1 MPYQEQIILD
11 SAGFLLIDNL
21 FHPVYANPES
31 IKILG
36 YPNSIPNAAA
46 VEEVLKQK
54 ISSILPR
61 DFVGARNSCVI
72 QFQSGRRRY
81 TCRAFVL
88 ENHWGVNPS
97 ETRIALLLERG
108 LPGPPSDAKKRL
120 KFGGTYEDPFSF
132 TPDPK
137 YYHFNRAHQEV
148 LSSLIGV
155 IREYRGIG
163 VLLGQA
169 GMGKTVLLNY
179 LAQKIQDES
188 EVVFIPGSFDSRAD
202 LVHGVMSLLGVYKQ
216 GGSIAEDLLHLEAWL
231 LSKYRAGKKITL
243 ICDDAHRLTAE
254 SLESLCVLADLEKSS
269 KKLIQILVAG
279 RQELLQKLTCSQLGS
294 MGFEANV
301 FCRLAPLDEAE
312 VCSYVL
318 HRLRI
323 AGCTKQLF
331 SSDALAAIALYSRGI
346 PLNINM
352 LCRHS
357 MSIAA
362 TINLQFVDE
371 KIVADSAYDL
381 VLRAQPPSRMELPEF
396 NSNPRQ
402 AAGLLRDRRGLKLV
416 KKPTNP

>member
-1 MPYQEQIILD
+1 
-11 SAGFLLIDNL
+11 
-21 FHPVYANPES
+21 VYANPES

-36 YPNSIPNAAA
+36 YPNSIPNPAT
-46 VEEVLKQK
+46 VEEVLTQK

-61 DFVGARNSCVI
+61 DFAGGRNSCVI

-81 TCRAFVL
+81 TCKTFVL
-88 ENHWGVNPS
+88 ENHWGGGPN

-120 KFGGTYEDPFSF
+120 NFGGTYEDPFSF

-148 LSSLIGV
+148 LSSLIDV

-179 LAQKIQDES
+179 LAQKIQNES
-188 EVVFIPGSFDSRAD
+188 EVVVIPGSFDSRAD
-202 LVHGVMSLLGVYKQ
+202 LVHAVMSLLGVDKL
-216 GGSIAEDLLHLEAWL
+216 GGGVVENLRHLEAWL

-254 SLESLCVLADLEKSS
+254 SLENLCVLADLQKSS

-279 RQELLQKLTCSQLGS
+279 RHELLQKLAYSQSGS
-294 MGFEANV
+294 SGRDANV

-312 VCSYVL
+312 VFSYVL

-331 SSDALAAIALYSRGI
+331 RSDALAAIALYSRGI

-352 LCRHS
+352 LCRHA
-357 MSIAA
+357 MALAA
-362 TINLQFVDE
+362 TTNLQLIDE

-381 VLRAQPPSRMELPEF
+381 VLRAQPASGMEPPEF

-402 AAGLLRDRRGLKLV
+402 PAGLPRDRRGLKLV
-416 KKPTNP
+416 KKSTNP

>member
-1 MPYQEQIILD
+1 
-11 SAGFLLIDNL
+11 
-21 FHPVYANPES
+21 VYANPES

-36 YPNSIPNAAA
+36 YPNGIPNPAA
-46 VEEVLKQK
+46 VEEVLTQK

-61 DFVGARNSCVI
+61 DFSGSQSACVL

-81 TCRAFVL
+81 ICRAFVL
-88 ENHWGVNPS
+88 ENHWGGNPN
-97 ETRIALLLERG
+97 EARIALILERG
-108 LPGPPSDAKKRL
+108 LPGPPSDAIRRL

-148 LSSLIGV
+148 LSSLVDV

-163 VLLGQA
+163 ILLGQA

-179 LAQKIQDES
+179 LAEKIRSES
-188 EVVFIPGSFDSRAD
+188 EVILIPGSFDSRAD
-202 LVHGVMSLLGVYKQ
+202 LVHGVMSLLGVEKL
-216 GGSIAEDLLHLEAWL
+216 GGGIVSDLRHLEAWL

-243 ICDDAHRLTAE
+243 ICDDAHRMSAE
-254 SLESLCVLADLEKSS
+254 SLESLCVLADLQKST

-279 RQELLQKLTCSQLGS
+279 RQELLQKLSCSQSGS
-294 MGFEANV
+294 IGGEANV

-312 VCSYVL
+312 ACSYVL

-323 AGCTKQLF
+323 AGCTRQLF
-331 SSDALAAIALYSRGI
+331 RSDALAAISLYSRGV

-352 LCRHS
+352 LCRHAIS
-357 MSIAA
+357 LAA
-362 TINLQFVDE
+362 TLNLQHIDE

-381 VLRAQPPSRMELPEF
+381 VLRAQPSSGFELPEF
-396 NSNPRQ
+396 NSNPRPS
-402 AAGLLRDRRGLKLV
+402 AGLLRDRRGLKLV
-416 KKPTNP
+416 KKTVNP

>member
-1 MPYQEQIILD
+1 LD
-11 SAGFLLIDNL
+11 SSGFLIVDNK

-36 YPNSIPNAAA
+36 YPNNIPNPAAF
-46 VEEVLKQK
+46 EEILTQK
-54 ISSILPR
+54 IATILPR
-61 DFVGARNSCVI
+61 DFSSDRDSGVI

-88 ENHWGVNPS
+88 EKHWDGVPN

-108 LPGPPSDAKKRL
+108 LPSPPSDDKKRL
-120 KFGGTYEDPFSF
+120 KFDGTYEDPFSF

-137 YYHFNRAHQEV
+137 YYHFNRSHQEA
-148 LSSLIGV
+148 LSFLVDV

-179 LAQKIQDES
+179 LAQKIQVES
-188 EVVFIPGSFDSRAD
+188 QVVFIPGSFDSRAD
-202 LVHGVMSLLGVYKQ
+202 LVHAVMSLLGVNKP
-216 GGSIAEDLLHLEAWL
+216 GRSIIEDLRHLEAWL

-254 SLESLCVLADLEKSS
+254 SLENLCVLANLQKSS

-279 RQELLQKLTCSQLGS
+279 RQELLEKLTCPQLGS
-294 MGFEANV
+294 IDREVNV

-312 VCSYVL
+312 VFSYVL
-318 HRLRI
+318 HRLRV
-323 AGCTKQLF
+323 AGCKRQLF
-331 SSDALAAIALYSRGI
+331 SSDALAAIALNSRGI

-352 LCRHS
+352 LCRHA
-357 MSIAA
+357 MSLAA
-362 TINLQFVDE
+362 TLNLQLIDE

-381 VLRAQPPSRMELPEF
+381 VLRAQPASGMELPEF
-396 NSNPRQ
+396 ANSRQ
-402 AAGLLRDRRGLKLV
+402 PAGLQRNRRGLKLV
-416 KKPTNP
+416 KKIQIPDPQ